1 MANETA
7 EKPAE
12 KSGKKI
18 SVKMPKINYKLLI
31 IIPAIIV
38 AFSIVVLVNQYMTT
52 GEWFIRSIELKGG
65 TLVTINSPNKID
77 VNGAQNVLE
86 GFGKFSI
93 RETSSIN
100 GYGVIISMSADVD
113 TQNVTGALKNIGID
127 EDRLSIESIGPALG
141 SSFWLQAQIAIA
153 AAFIFMAVVVFLIFR
168 IFIPSVAVILG
179 AVSDIVCTLAFMQ
192 IFGIELSLSSL
203 AAVLMLIGYSV
214 DTDIMSNTKML
225 KQGGKLMEN
234 LTSAVKTGLTMT
246 LTTIGA
252 LAALL
257 VSYISPVL
265 SQIASVLIIGLVMDM
280 IFTWLKNSVMLRW
293 YCEKKG
299 IGS

>member
-280 IFTWLKNSVMLRW
+280 IFTWLQNSVMLRW

>member
-1 MANETA
+1 
-7 EKPAE
+7 
-12 KSGKKI
+12 
-18 SVKMPKINYKLLI
+18 
-31 IIPAIIV
+31 
-38 AFSIVVLVNQYMTT
+38 
-52 GEWFIRSIELKGG
+52 
-65 TLVTINSPNKID
+65 
-77 VNGAQNVLE
+77 
-86 GFGKFSI
+86 
-93 RETSSIN
+93 
-100 GYGVIISMSADVD
+100 MSADVD

-280 IFTWLKNSVMLRW
+280 IFTWLQNSVMLRW

>member
-265 SQIASVLIIGLVMDM
+265 SHIASVLIIGLVMDM
-280 IFTWLKNSVMLRW
+280 IFTWLQNSVMLRW